1 MKYLFYFVG
10 LPFLFI
16 ACASPRPSGY
26 VQVSPSRTIYVKPGE
41 AKKVNKDSGHLESTN
56 DIVNTQN
63 TDEISEFNEISSAS
77 VPTINHRE
85 QIITFAKSFEGT
97 RYKYGGTTRAGMDC
111 SGLICTAF
119 EQEQIRLP
127 RSSRDMAKEGYPISL
142 NEVVPGDLVFF
153 KTTNRNVI
161 SHVGLVVDVTED
173 TIHFI
178 HATTTAGVIISSLKE
193 SYWNRAFTQARRVI

>member
-1 MKYLFYFVG
+1 MKYVFYFVG
-10 LPFLFI
+10 LSFLI
-16 ACASPRPSGY
+16 VSCASPRPSGY

-41 AKKVNKDSGHLESTN
+41 AKKAKENPNTFEESNATVYSNSSHEVSDLEELT
-56 DIVNTQN
+56 
-63 TDEISEFNEISSAS
+63 SSS
-77 VPTINHRE
+77 VPSIDQRS
-85 QIITFAKSFEGT
+85 QIINFAKSFEGT

-127 RSSRDMAKEGYPISL
+127 RSSRDMAKEGYKISL
-142 NEVVPGDLVFF
+142 NEVEPGDLVFF
-153 KTTNRNVI
+153 KTTNRNVV
-161 SHVGLVVDVTED
+161 SHVGLVVDVTDE

>member
-16 ACASPRPSGY
+16 SCASPRPSGY

-41 AKKVNKDSGHLESTN
+41 AKKANNDFGHLESTN
-56 DIVNTQN
+56 DVVNTHN
-63 TDEISEFNEISSAS
+63 SDEISEFDETATSTI
-77 VPTINHRE
+77 PTIHQRE
-85 QIITFAKSFEGT
+85 QIINFAKSFEGT

-142 NEVVPGDLVFF
+142 NEVAPGDLVFF